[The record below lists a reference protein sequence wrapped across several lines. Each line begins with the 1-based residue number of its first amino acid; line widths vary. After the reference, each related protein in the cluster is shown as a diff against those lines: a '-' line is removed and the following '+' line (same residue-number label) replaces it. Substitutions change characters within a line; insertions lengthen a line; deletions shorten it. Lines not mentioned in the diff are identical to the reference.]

1 MKNYYALVAG
11 MPDLSPDDTK
21 AGFTV
26 EDFKA
31 EYLPRLSA
39 ADRETVTLFFLQY
52 DHRNLLARLAEGEN
66 AAFDERGMISREKL
80 DEALEKV
87 KAGDGQGRTLPAYIY
102 DFIASYPAL
111 KEEAE
116 RLPEDVLAAAYYHY
130 AASSKNTFVREWFL
144 FNRNVNN
151 ILIALTAR
159 KYGFS
164 AAPYLVGE
172 DETTSAL
179 ATSGARDFGLGAELD
194 YLEEVARIHEL
205 ADPVEKERK
214 LDLLKWE
221 WLEEHT
227 FFHYFSV
234 ERLFA
239 FLVRLDII
247 ERWTHIDKERG
258 GRLFRSLVERL
269 KDEVEI
275 PEEFKK

>member
-1 MKNYYALVAG
+1 

-21 AGFTV
+21 IGFTV
-26 EDFKA
+26 ENFKE
-31 EYLPRLSA
+31 EYLPRLSV

-52 DHRNLLARLAEGEN
+52 DHRNLLARLADGEG
-66 AAFDERGMISREKL
+66 AAFDERGMFSREEL
-80 DEALEKV
+80 TEALEKV
-87 KAGDGQGRTLPAYIY
+87 KTGDEQGRCLPAYIY
-102 DFIASYPAL
+102 EFIASYPVL
-111 KEEAE
+111 KEGAE
-116 RLPEDVLAAAYYHY
+116 RLPEDVLAAAYYHH
-130 AASSKNTFVREWFL
+130 AASSKNTFVRDWFL

-179 ATSGARDFGLGAELD
+179 ATSGARDFGLGTELD

-258 GRLFRSLVERL
+258 GRLFRNLVERL